1 MDLTEG
7 NRTAAM
13 EVEAIVAA
21 APGAELLPVNYKI
34 KFRRNMTTTILT
46 FAITLLSVTGAWAY
60 DFKVGDLCYNITDK
74 GSKNV
79 EVTFEQESLENN
91 YSYLS
96 GIVTIQFTATYNG
109 TDFSVTSI
117 GEFAFYNCSAITQI
131 TILAAE
137 PPRISTFPFYNI
149 SPDILI
155 SVPVE
160 TLDAYQKAETWKEFK
175 LQGFP

>member
-34 KFRRNMTTTILT
+34 KFTTTILT

-74 GSKNV
+74 DSKNV

-96 GIVTIQFTATYNG
+96 V
-109 TDFSVTSI
+109 
-117 GEFAFYNCSAITQI
+117 
-131 TILAAE
+131 L
-137 PPRISTFPFYNI
+137 
-149 SPDILI
+149 
-155 SVPVE
+155 
-160 TLDAYQKAETWKEFK
+160 
-175 LQGFP
+175 

>member
-74 GSKNV
+74 DSKNV

-96 GIVTIQFTATYNG
+96 A
-109 TDFSVTSI
+109 
-117 GEFAFYNCSAITQI
+117 
-131 TILAAE
+131 L
-137 PPRISTFPFYNI
+137 
-149 SPDILI
+149 
-155 SVPVE
+155 
-160 TLDAYQKAETWKEFK
+160 
-175 LQGFP
+175 